1 MEDFLNFLVVTFV
14 PYLLGLSFGL
24 GIGIKVVEKER
35 QKQTT
40 LEEKNKELERK
51 NYHLEN
57 QRYED
62 EKHIEFLHTAVD
74 VEYNKQQNDL
84 W

>member
-1 MEDFLNFLVVTFV
+1 MEDFLNFLV
-14 PYLLGLSFGL
+14 LLLYYMVGVSI
-24 GIGIKVVEKER
+24 GIGIGFRMFKAERKICKE
-35 QKQTT
+35 

-57 QRYED
+57 QKYED

-74 VEYNKQQNDL
+74 VEYKKQQNDL